1 MSEEPR
7 LPVTSCRGVEY
18 DLLDALKRNPTTIFA
33 GDDIAAVAADT
44 ITRQQAEIER
54 LEAEVLRRHANPG
67 DFRYWEGRYRDE
79 KAENGRYR
87 EALEIIAKGNGLGD
101 PAKFPPKIARAALNG
116 EGK

>member
-54 LEAEVLRRHANPG
+54 LKQQLANAHG
-67 DFRYWEGRYRDE
+67 LLTDFERNMD
-79 KAENGRYR
+79 
-87 EALEIIAKGNGLGD
+87 ALDGLSL
-101 PAKFPPKIARAALNG
+101 AIHLHFNEARAALNG